1 MLKTINLLSSFV
13 TTRPKIVLVILLTF
27 FATLSLFISEFKMD
41 ASSDSLVLENDE
53 DFKYYRETNNAYA
66 SSDFLVVIFTPN
78 KELFDRTTIKKVRE
92 IISDFESVKG
102 VDSVLSYL
110 DAPLLFSPKM
120 GMRELANNLKTIED
134 EEVDLS
140 LASKEFK
147 DSPLYSELL
156 VSKDLSST
164 AIQLTLEFNS
174 EYNNLMKERD
184 KLNELLIDPFISGD
198 ERNST
203 LNNLHLVNLKI
214 DQINAEESIK
224 RDDLVSE
231 IRTVMKKHSSEGS
244 LYLGGTA
251 MIASDMMSYVQNDLN
266 TFGLGVFVLF
276 LISLSIVFR
285 SARWVSLPLF
295 CSAGIAFLVIG
306 FLGLLDWRVTVVS
319 SNFVALLLIIS
330 ISLSIHLIV
339 RYQEVASR
347 GTLSGQKE
355 IVGQTYR
362 EMFVPC
368 LYTALTTIVAF
379 ASLSVSDIKP
389 VIDFGKMMVLGIAIA
404 FIFIFSA
411 LPALMSILEVKLSDT
426 KKDFNHSA
434 TLRFSSLTS
443 KFGNEILVLSAT
455 LLLVAIFGIN
465 KLTVENRF
473 IDYFKDTT
481 EIYRGME
488 LLDKKLGGTAPLD
501 LIINQPKEEDDDS
514 DQEFYDDF
522 EDDFGS
528 DEKSNG
534 YWWNTINIKKIEEIH
549 DYLDD
554 KEEIG
559 KVLSIASG
567 IKVAEE
573 LKDGSELSEFD
584 LALIKNLLP
593 EDIKET
599 LLTAYIS
606 EDENQVRI
614 STRVLE
620 TSRGLN
626 RNELLSSIEKD
637 LKNKFDLDGDQ
648 FRLTGLAVLYN
659 NMLQSLFSSQIKT
672 IGIVF
677 GVIFL
682 MFIVLFRSFYL
693 ALIGMTPNLLA
704 AAVVLGTMG
713 LARIPLDIMT
723 ITVAAISV
731 GMAVDNTIH
740 YIHRFKIEF
749 RETNNYEQSMINSHR
764 TIGRAMFY
772 TSSTIIFGFLVLIA
786 SNFNPTAYFGIFVSL
801 AMLMALVGALTLL
814 PKLLIV
820 FKPLGKEITR
830 EE

>member
-1 MLKTINLLSSFV
+1 MLKTINLLSSIV

-53 DFKYYRETNNAYA
+53 DFKYYREINNAYA

-78 KELFDRTTIKKVRE
+78 KELFGRTTIKKVRE
-92 IISDFESVKG
+92 IISDFESIKG

-637 LKNKFDLDGDQ
+637 LKNKFDLDVDQ

>member
-1 MLKTINLLSSFV
+1 MLKSINFLSSIV
-13 TTRPKIVLVILLTF
+13 TSKPKMVLVLLLAF
-27 FATLSLFISEFKMD
+27 LGIMSLFINEFKMD

-53 DFKYYRETNNAYA
+53 DFKYYREITNNYA

-78 KELFDRTTIKKVRE
+78 SELFDRKTINKVKE
-92 IISDFESVKG
+92 IVSDFESVKG
-102 VDSVLSYL
+102 VNSVLSYL

-120 GMRELANNLKTIED
+120 GMRELANNLRTIED

-140 LASKEFK
+140 LAKEEFK
-147 DSPLYSELL
+147 GSPLYSELL
-156 VSKDLSST
+156 VSKDSTST
-164 AIQLTLEFNS
+164 AFQLTLEFDS
-174 EYNNLMKERD
+174 EYYNLIKERD
-184 KLNELLIDPFISGD
+184 KLKDLLDDPSISRDIKGSTSND
-198 ERNST
+198 LQIVNS
-203 LNNLHLVNLKI
+203 KI
-214 DQINAEESIK
+214 NQINTEESIK
-224 RDDLVSE
+224 RDDLISQV
-231 IRTVMKKHSSEGS
+231 RTVMKQHSDEGT

-251 MIASDMMSYVQNDLN
+251 MIASDMMSYVQSDLN
-266 TFGLGVFVLF
+266 TFGLGVFILF

-285 SARWVSLPLF
+285 SIRWVALPLF
-295 CSAGIAFLVIG
+295 CSAGITFLVIG
-306 FLGLLDWRVTVVS
+306 LLGFLDWRVTVVS

-379 ASLSVSDIKP
+379 ASLSISEIKP
-389 VIDFGKMMVLGIAIA
+389 VIDFGRMMALGITIA
-404 FIFIFSA
+404 FIFIFTA
-411 LPALMSILEVKLSDT
+411 LPSLMSILEVKPSDS
-426 KKDFNHSA
+426 KKDFKHSA
-434 TLRFSSLTS
+434 TLRFSSLTA
-443 KFGNEILVLSAT
+443 KFGNQILILSAT
-455 LLLVAIFGIN
+455 LLLVAVFGIN

-481 EIYRGME
+481 EIYIGME

-501 LIINQPKEEDDDS
+501 LIINSPKETNINSEEDPFD
-514 DQEFYDDF
+514 EF
-522 EDDFGS
+522 EDDFGD
-528 DEKSNG
+528 DEESNG

-549 DYLDD
+549 DYLED
-554 KEEIG
+554 KKEIG

-599 LLTAYIS
+599 LLSAYIS

-614 STRVLE
+614 SSRVLE

-637 LKNKFDLDGDQ
+637 LKDKFNLKEDQ

-659 NMLQSLFSSQIKT
+659 NMLQSLFTSQIKT

-677 GVIFL
+677 GIIFI
-682 MFIVLFRSFYL
+682 MFIFLFRSLYL
-693 ALIGMTPNLLA
+693 AVIGMTPNLLA

-749 RETNNYEQSMINSHR
+749 RKTNNYEQSMINSHT

-772 TSSTIIFGFLVLIA
+772 TSSTIIIGFLVLIL
-786 SNFNPTAYFGIFVSL
+786 SNFNPTVYFGIFVSL
-801 AMLMALVGALTLL
+801 AMFMALVGALTLL

-820 FKPLGKEITR
+820 FKPLGKEIIK
-830 EE
+830 E

>member
-1 MLKTINLLSSFV
+1 MLKIIKFLSFFITSA
-13 TTRPKIVLVILLTF
+13 PKLVIFVLCFF
-27 FATLSLFISEFKMD
+27 FALASLSINDFKMD
-41 ASSDSLVLENDE
+41 ASSDSLVLEND
-53 DFKYYRETNNAYA
+53 DDLKYYREINNAYA
-66 SSDFLVVIFTPN
+66 ASDFLVVIFTPN
-78 KELFDRTTIKKVRE
+78 NNLFERETIQEVRE
-92 IISDFESVKG
+92 IVSDFESIDG
-102 VDSVLSYL
+102 VNSVLSYL

-120 GMRELANNLKTIED
+120 EMTELANNLRTIED
-134 EEVDLS
+134 EQVDLR
-140 LASKEFK
+140 LAKKEFK
-147 DSPLYSELL
+147 ESPLYSELL
-156 VSKDLSST
+156 VSRDSSST
-164 AIQLTLEFNS
+164 AIQLTLDFDP
-174 EYNNLMKERD
+174 EYSGLIDTRYE
-184 KLNELLIDPFISGD
+184 LNELINNTQEDQLRRSL
-198 ERNST
+198 
-203 LNNLHLVNLKI
+203 LNDLEIVNLKI
-214 DQINAEESIK
+214 DQINENEAQK
-224 RDDLVSE
+224 RDVLVSQVRLIME
-231 IRTVMKKHSSEGS
+231 KYADFGS
-244 LYLGGTA
+244 LFLGGTA

-276 LISLSIVFR
+276 LISLSIVFKNF
-285 SARWVSLPLF
+285 RWVAIPLL
-295 CSAGIAFLVIG
+295 CSAGITFLVIG
-306 FLGLLDWRVTVVS
+306 LLGLLDWRVTVVS

-347 GTLSGQKE
+347 GTLTKQKE
-355 IVGQTYR
+355 LVAQTYK
-362 EMFVPC
+362 EMFLPC
-368 LYTALTTIVAF
+368 LYTALTTMVAF

-389 VIDFGKMMVLGIAIA
+389 VIDFGKMMVLGIAVA
-404 FIFIFSA
+404 FIFIFTA
-411 LPALMSILEVKLSDT
+411 LPSLMSLIKINDSDT
-426 KKDFNHSA
+426 TKDFKHSA
-434 TLRFSSLTS
+434 TLRFSTLTS
-443 KFGNEILVLSAT
+443 KYGNQILVLSSI
-455 LLLVAIFGIN
+455 LLIVALIGIN

-473 IDYFKDTT
+473 IDYFKDNT

-488 LLDKKLGGTAPLD
+488 LLDRKLGGTAPLD
-501 LIINQPKEEDDDS
+501 LIINAPKEIEIDEDY
-514 DQEFYDDF
+514 EDF
-522 EDDFGS
+522 EDDFIDDFG
-528 DEKSNG
+528 DEAESSG

-549 DYLDD
+549 DYLED

-559 KVLSIASG
+559 KVLSVASG

-573 LKDGSELSEFD
+573 LKDGSELSELD
-584 LALIKNLLP
+584 LALVKNLLP

-599 LLTAYIS
+599 LLGAYIS

-626 RNELLSSIEKD
+626 RNDLLSSIEKD
-637 LKNKFDLDGDQ
+637 LKKEFKLEEDQ

-682 MFIVLFRSFYL
+682 MFIVLFRSVYL

-704 AAVVLGTMG
+704 ASVVLGSMG
-713 LARIPLDIMT
+713 LAKIPLDIMT

-772 TSSTIIFGFLVLIA
+772 TSSTIIFGFLVLVV
-786 SNFNPTAYFGIFVSL
+786 SNFNPTVYFGIFVSL
-801 AMLMALVGALTLL
+801 AMFMALIGALTLL

-820 FKPLGKEITR
+820 FKPLGKETSK
-830 EE
+830 E

>member
-1 MLKTINLLSSFV
+1 MLKSINFLSSIV
-13 TTRPKIVLVILLTF
+13 TSKPKMVLVLLLAF
-27 FATLSLFISEFKMD
+27 LGIMSLFINEFKMD

-53 DFKYYRETNNAYA
+53 DFKYYREITNNYA

-78 KELFDRTTIKKVRE
+78 SELFDRKTINKVKE
-92 IISDFESVKG
+92 IVSDFESVKG
-102 VDSVLSYL
+102 VNSVLSYL

-120 GMRELANNLKTIED
+120 GMRELANNLRTIED

-140 LASKEFK
+140 LAKEEFK
-147 DSPLYSELL
+147 GSPLYSELL
-156 VSKDLSST
+156 VSKDSTST

-174 EYNNLMKERD
+174 EYNNLIKERD
-184 KLNELLIDPFISGD
+184 KLKDLLDDPSISRDIKGSTSND
-198 ERNST
+198 LQIVNS
-203 LNNLHLVNLKI
+203 KI
-214 DQINAEESIK
+214 NQINTEESIK
-224 RDDLVSE
+224 RDDLISQV
-231 IRTVMKKHSSEGS
+231 RTVMKQHSDEGT

-251 MIASDMMSYVQNDLN
+251 MIASDMMSYVQSDLN
-266 TFGLGVFVLF
+266 TFGLGVFILF

-285 SARWVSLPLF
+285 SIRWVALPLF
-295 CSAGIAFLVIG
+295 CSAGITFLVIG
-306 FLGLLDWRVTVVS
+306 LLGFLDWRVTVVS

-379 ASLSVSDIKP
+379 ASLSISEIKP
-389 VIDFGKMMVLGIAIA
+389 VIDFGRMMALGITIA
-404 FIFIFSA
+404 FIFIFTA
-411 LPALMSILEVKLSDT
+411 LPSLMSILEVKPSDS
-426 KKDFNHSA
+426 KKDFKHSA
-434 TLRFSSLTS
+434 TLRFSSLTA
-443 KFGNEILVLSAT
+443 KFGNQILILSAT
-455 LLLVAIFGIN
+455 LLLVAVFGIN

-481 EIYRGME
+481 EIYIGME

-501 LIINQPKEEDDDS
+501 LIINSPKETNINSEEDPFD
-514 DQEFYDDF
+514 EF
-522 EDDFGS
+522 EDDFGD
-528 DEKSNG
+528 DEESNG

-549 DYLDD
+549 DYLED
-554 KEEIG
+554 KKEIG

-599 LLTAYIS
+599 LLSAYIS

-614 STRVLE
+614 SSRVLE

-637 LKNKFDLDGDQ
+637 LKDKFNLEEDQ

-659 NMLQSLFSSQIKT
+659 NMLQSLFTSQIKT

-677 GVIFL
+677 GIIFI
-682 MFIVLFRSFYL
+682 MFIFLFRSLYL
-693 ALIGMTPNLLA
+693 AVIGMTPNLLA

-749 RETNNYEQSMINSHR
+749 RKTNNYEQSMINSHT

-772 TSSTIIFGFLVLIA
+772 TSSTIIIGFLVLIL
-786 SNFNPTAYFGIFVSL
+786 SNFNPTVYFGIFVSL
-801 AMLMALVGALTLL
+801 AMFMALVGALTLL

-820 FKPLGKEITR
+820 FKPLGKEIIK
-830 EE
+830 E

>member
-1 MLKTINLLSSFV
+1 MLKSINFLSSIV
-13 TTRPKIVLVILLTF
+13 TSKPKMVLVLLLAF
-27 FATLSLFISEFKMD
+27 LGIMSLFINEFKMD

-53 DFKYYRETNNAYA
+53 DFKYYREITNNYA

-78 KELFDRTTIKKVRE
+78 SELFDRKTINKVKE
-92 IISDFESVKG
+92 IVSDFESVKG
-102 VDSVLSYL
+102 VNSVLSYL

-120 GMRELANNLKTIED
+120 GMRELANNLRTIED

-140 LASKEFK
+140 LAKEEFK
-147 DSPLYSELL
+147 GSPLYSELL
-156 VSKDLSST
+156 VSKDSTST
-164 AIQLTLEFNS
+164 AIQLTLEFDS
-174 EYNNLMKERD
+174 EYNNLIKERD
-184 KLNELLIDPFISGD
+184 KLKDLLDDPSISRDIKGSTSND
-198 ERNST
+198 LQIVNS
-203 LNNLHLVNLKI
+203 KI
-214 DQINAEESIK
+214 NQINTEESIK
-224 RDDLVSE
+224 RDDLISQV
-231 IRTVMKKHSSEGS
+231 RTVMKQHSDEGT

-251 MIASDMMSYVQNDLN
+251 MIASDMMSYVQSDLN
-266 TFGLGVFVLF
+266 TFGLGVFILF

-285 SARWVSLPLF
+285 SIRWVALPLF
-295 CSAGIAFLVIG
+295 CSAGITFLVIG
-306 FLGLLDWRVTVVS
+306 LLGFLDWRVTVVS

-379 ASLSVSDIKP
+379 ASLSISEIKP
-389 VIDFGKMMVLGIAIA
+389 VIDFGRMMALGITIA
-404 FIFIFSA
+404 FIFIFTA
-411 LPALMSILEVKLSDT
+411 LPSLMSILEVKPSDS
-426 KKDFNHSA
+426 KKDFKHSA
-434 TLRFSSLTS
+434 TLRFSSLTA
-443 KFGNEILVLSAT
+443 KFGNQILILSAT
-455 LLLVAIFGIN
+455 LLLVAVFGIN

-481 EIYRGME
+481 EIYIGME

-501 LIINQPKEEDDDS
+501 LIINSPKETNINSEEDPFD
-514 DQEFYDDF
+514 EF
-522 EDDFGS
+522 EDDFGD
-528 DEKSNG
+528 DEESNG

-549 DYLDD
+549 DYLED
-554 KEEIG
+554 KKEIG

-599 LLTAYIS
+599 LLSAYIS

-614 STRVLE
+614 SSRVLE

-637 LKNKFDLDGDQ
+637 LKDKFNLEEDQ

-659 NMLQSLFSSQIKT
+659 NMLQSLFTSQIKT

-677 GVIFL
+677 GIIFI
-682 MFIVLFRSFYL
+682 MFIFLFRSF
-693 ALIGMTPNLLA
+693 I
-704 AAVVLGTMG
+704 
-713 LARIPLDIMT
+713 
-723 ITVAAISV
+723 
-731 GMAVDNTIH
+731 
-740 YIHRFKIEF
+740 
-749 RETNNYEQSMINSHR
+749 
-764 TIGRAMFY
+764 
-772 TSSTIIFGFLVLIA
+772 
-786 SNFNPTAYFGIFVSL
+786 
-801 AMLMALVGALTLL
+801 
-814 PKLLIV
+814 
-820 FKPLGKEITR
+820 
-830 EE
+830 